1 MHIIPTLKQH
11 NIIKTGNFTLK
22 SGLQSNLYFDFKGVM
37 AYPKLM
43 ADISYELSKMV
54 MDDYVLCGVPLGG
67 IPYAVLTSHILS
79 RPMILLREEK
89 KNYGMGN
96 QIEGNCDG
104 NVILIEDVI
113 TTGGSVISCIELL
126 KSCNINVVQVV
137 CILDRQ
143 NGGVEKIESMGYPVK
158 SLYKMDDI
166 LNYKDNNTIIICDI
180 STKLINIMNTKKSN
194 LIASIDC
201 DNYIDVIKIVGPH
214 VCAIKI
220 HGDIYDNLDI
230 DILNQLKYDYNF
242 MIIED
247 RKFSDIPY
255 ICLKQLNIIK
265 KYADI
270 VTIHGLCGNTLIDEL
285 GKHIGVIIVHS
296 MSVKDNLIDRTYMN
310 KTLDMYCDNLVGY
323 VSQEKIHN
331 YLTFMPGININT
343 DKDNM
348 GQTYKNINDSEA
360 DVFIVGRGIY
370 EGDILDNVLTYK
382 DKCWKGE
389 FCL

>member
-22 SGLQSNLYFDFKGVM
+22 SGMQSNLYFDFKGVM

-43 ADISYELSKMV
+43 ADIGYELSKLV
-54 MDDYVLCGVPLGG
+54 LNDYVLCGVPLGG

-89 KNYGMGN
+89 KSYGMGN

-126 KSCNINVVQVV
+126 KSCGVNVVQVV

-143 NGGVEKIESMGYPVK
+143 VGGVKKLEDMGYMVK
-158 SLYKMDDI
+158 SLFKMDDI
-166 LNYKDNNTIIICDI
+166 LNYVDNRVIEKCDI
-180 STKLINIMNTKKSN
+180 TNKLINIMNTKKSN
-194 LIASIDC
+194 LIVSVDC
-201 DNYIDVIKIVGPH
+201 DNLYEVIEIVGDH

-230 DILNQLKYDYNF
+230 TKLNYLKQKLNF

-247 RKFSDIPY
+247 RKFADIPY
-255 ICLKQLNIIK
+255 ICLKQLEIIK

-270 VTIHGLCGNTLIDEL
+270 VTVHGVCGDLLVSEL
-285 GKHIGVIIVHS
+285 GKHIGVLIIHS
-296 MSVKDNLIDRTYMN
+296 MSVKNNLIDITYMN
-310 KTLDMYCDNLVGY
+310 KTLNMKCDNLVGY
-323 VSQEKIHN
+323 VSQERIHN
-331 YLTFMPGININT
+331 YLTFMPGINVSVGG
-343 DKDNM
+343 DDL
-348 GQTYKNINDSEA
+348 GQTYKNVDNSDA

-370 EGDILDNVLTYK
+370 EGDVLGNVLTYK
-382 DKCWKGE
+382 AKCWKGDI
-389 FCL
+389 L